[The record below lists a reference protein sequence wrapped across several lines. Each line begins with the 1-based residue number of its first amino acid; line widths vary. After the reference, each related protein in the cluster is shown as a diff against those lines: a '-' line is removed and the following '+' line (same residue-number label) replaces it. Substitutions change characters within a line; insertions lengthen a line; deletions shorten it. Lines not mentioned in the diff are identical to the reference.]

1 MLMMKKIY
9 LFLFAVFV
17 CQIVSAQNNVIE
29 DVSNVI
35 NKRGEA
41 KILIPKNEVSN
52 LNILANI
59 ISLDY
64 PKGDFW
70 LGYVNNKQ
78 YNNFLTL
85 NLKHSLYKETSNDKA
100 LNMATTMSQMSNW
113 DRYPTYQVYDSL
125 MRRFAS
131 SYPNICRLDTIGF
144 STNNR
149 LLLCLK
155 ISSSPNQDIDKPKFC
170 YSSTMHGDE
179 TTGIILLLRLSDWLL
194 SNYGTDTRATNIV
207 NNTQVYINPIA
218 NPDGTY
224 SGGNNTVSDATRYN
238 ANSVD
243 LNRNYPDP
251 VGGSH
256 TDDEVWQPETLA
268 FMAYADSNDFS
279 LSANLHGGAEVLNY
293 PYDCYPSS
301 TRNHADVD
309 WFEAIC
315 KNFIDS
321 IPSSA
326 PSSLFTDVSASG
338 YTDGGDWYT
347 VSGGR
352 QDYHTYFK
360 HSREVTME
368 VSTDKSLSTSSLNNY
383 WTYLK
388 GGLISYIE
396 NCQKGIQGYIRDSST
411 NEPIKAKVWIE
422 NHDAYN
428 SEIYSKSATGYYYRP
443 ILNGTYN
450 ITYSADGYYSKTI
463 SNVTINPNS
472 LINQD
477 ILLVRNENGLEN
489 ISDNNSNNFTIYPN
503 PTKDILIISIPSS
516 FNMEPSTSYTIYN
529 SLGITIEKGYIENN
543 NTNISVKNLNKGIY
557 FVVIGAKV
565 IKFIKE

>member
-1 MLMMKKIY
+1 MMKKIY
-9 LFLFAVFV
+9 LLFLTIFI
-17 CQIVSAQNNVIE
+17 CQIVSAQSNIIDNVRNI
-29 DVSNVI
+29 I
-35 NKRGEA
+35 NEKGEA
-41 KILIPKNEVSN
+41 KILIPKSEVKDINE
-52 LNILANI
+52 LANT

-78 YNNFLTL
+78 YNKFLTL
-85 NLKHSLYKETSNDKA
+85 NLKHSLYKEEPGTKA
-100 LNMATTMSQMSNW
+100 LNMATTMAQMSSWN
-113 DRYPTYQVYDSL
+113 RYPTYQVYDSL

-131 SYPNICRLDTIGF
+131 MYPNICKLDTIGF

-155 ISSSPNQDIDKPKFC
+155 ISSSPYQNIDKPKFC

-179 TTGIILLLRLSDWLL
+179 ITGIILLLRLSDWLL
-194 SNYGTDTRATNIV
+194 SNYGIDQRATNII
-207 NNTQVYINPIA
+207 NNTQLFINPIA

-224 SGGNNTVSDATRYN
+224 AGGNNNVSSATRYN
-238 ANSVD
+238 ANYVD
-243 LNRNYPDP
+243 LNRNFPDP

-256 TDDEVWQPETLA
+256 TDEENWQPETLA

-293 PYDCYPSS
+293 PYDCYSS
-301 TRNHADVD
+301 SIRNHADVD
-309 WFEAIC
+309 WFETIC
-315 KNFIDS
+315 KDFIDS

-326 PSSLFTDVSASG
+326 PSTLFTDVSSTG
-338 YTDGGDWYT
+338 YTNGGDWYT

-360 HSREVTME
+360 HSRELTFE

-396 NCQKGIQGYIRDSST
+396 NCQKGLQGHVKDSAT

-422 NHDAYN
+422 NHDTYN
-428 SEIYSKSATGYYYRP
+428 SEIYSRASTGYYYRP

-450 ITYSADGYYSKTI
+450 ITYSADGYYPKTV
-463 SNVTINPNS
+463 SNIIINPNS
-472 LINQD
+472 LVNQD
-477 ILLVRNENGLEN
+477 VFLVKNTNRLND
-489 ISDNNSNNFTIYPN
+489 ISNNSINFSLHPN
-503 PTKDILIISIPSS
+503 PTKDILIVSLSS
-516 FNMEPSTSYTIYN
+516 SSKLNPLNSYKIFN
-529 SLGITIEKGYIENN
+529 SLGLEIKKGNIEGNN
-543 NTNISVKNLNKGIY
+543 AVISVKNLSNGLY
-557 FVVIGAKV
+557 FIEIGTKV

>member
-1 MLMMKKIY
+1 MMRKIY
-9 LFLFAVFV
+9 LLFFAVFLS
-17 CQIVSAQNNVIE
+17 QIVSAQ
-29 DVSNVI
+29 SNVI
-35 NKRGEA
+35 DDVRKIINERKEA
-41 KILIPKNEVSN
+41 KILIPKSEVKDIN
-52 LNILANI
+52 VLANI

-64 PKGDFW
+64 PKGDYW

-78 YNNFLTL
+78 YNQFLTL
-85 NLKHSLYKETSNDKA
+85 NLKHSIYKESSEPKA
-100 LNMATTMSQMSNW
+100 LNMATTMVQMSSWN
-113 DRYPTYQVYDSL
+113 RYPTYQVYDSL

-131 SYPNICRLDTIGF
+131 TYPNICKLDTIGF
-144 STNNR
+144 STNNK

-155 ISSSPNQDIDKPKFC
+155 ISSSPYQNIDKPKFC

-179 TTGIILLLRLSDWLL
+179 ITGIILLLRLSDWLL
-194 SNYGTDTRATNIV
+194 SNYGIDQRATNII
-207 NNTQVYINPIA
+207 NNTQLFINPIA

-224 SGGNNTVSDATRYN
+224 AGGDNTVNYATRYN

-243 LNRNYPDP
+243 LNRNFPDP
-251 VGGSH
+251 IQGSH
-256 TDDEVWQPETLA
+256 SDGEDWQPETLA

-279 LSANLHGGAEVLNY
+279 LSANLHGGAEILNY
-293 PYDCYPSS
+293 PYDCYTSS

-309 WFEAIC
+309 WFISIC

-321 IPSSA
+321 VRLSSPSTI
-326 PSSLFTDVSASG
+326 FTDVSALG
-338 YTDGGDWYT
+338 YTDGGDWYN

-360 HSREVTME
+360 HSREITFE
-368 VSTDKSLSTSSLNNY
+368 VSSDKSLSSSSLNNY

-396 NCQKGIQGYIRDSST
+396 NCQKGLQGYVKDSAT

-428 SEIYSKSATGYYYRP
+428 SEIYSRASTGYYYRP

-450 ITYSADGYYSKTI
+450 ITYSAEGYYSKTI
-463 SNVTINPNS
+463 SNVIINPNS
-472 LINQD
+472 LVNQD
-477 ILLVRNENGLEN
+477 VFLVK
-489 ISDNNSNNFTIYPN
+489 NSNKLNDISNSSISFNLYPN
-503 PTKDILIISIPSS
+503 PTKDILIISLSSPFKLNPFPSYKI
-516 FNMEPSTSYTIYN
+516 FN
-529 SLGITIEKGYIENN
+529 SLGVEVKKGNLKENN
-543 NTNISVKNLNKGIY
+543 TIISVKNLNKGLY
-557 FVVIGAKV
+557 FISIGRKV